1 MQNTMDTTTAAD
13 QVQHGRRKDIEAM
26 TSRELWGKL
35 WFSLNRADEVT
46 LDWKVQAA
54 QRHADAAWDELV
66 RRGERL
72 RLNFR
77 DQREEMR

>member
-1 MQNTMDTTTAAD
+1 MAIHNEVTMATQT
-13 QVQHGRRKDIEAM
+13 DIQSL

-54 QRHADAAWDELV
+54 QRHADAAWDELI

-72 RLNFR
+72 RFNFR